1 MTIRL
6 ATINDIPDIVE
17 IYDELIFLEEK
28 GSGKTGW
35 IRGVYPTIDTAYD
48 ALRENS
54 LFVGFEN
61 ETIVGSAIINK
72 IQPDIYKNA
81 NWITSAS
88 DNEVMV
94 LHTLSI
100 SSAFSGKGYGKDF
113 VHFYENYALMNGC
126 NLLRID
132 TNVINTPAINL
143 YTTLGYK
150 NIETL
155 SCTYN
160 NLENVEIVLFEK
172 ALL

>member
-1 MTIRL
+1 MTIRS
-6 ATINDIPDIVE
+6 ATINDIPDIVK
-17 IYDELIFLEEK
+17 IYDGLISLEEK

-35 IRGVYPTIDTAYD
+35 IRGIYPTIDTAYD
-48 ALRENS
+48 ALKENS
-54 LFVGFEN
+54 LFVSFEN

-100 SSAFSGKGYGKDF
+100 
-113 VHFYENYALMNGC
+113 
-126 NLLRID
+126 
-132 TNVINTPAINL
+132 NL
-143 YTTLGYK
+143 YTSLGYK

-160 NLENVEIVLFEK
+160 NLKNIEIVLFEK

>member
-1 MTIRL
+1 MTIRS
-6 ATINDIPDIVE
+6 ATINDIPDIVK
-17 IYDELIFLEEK
+17 IYDGLISLEEK

-35 IRGVYPTIDTAYD
+35 IRGIYPTIDTAYD
-48 ALRENS
+48 ALKENS

-100 SSAFSGKGYGKDF
+100 
-113 VHFYENYALMNGC
+113 
-126 NLLRID
+126 
-132 TNVINTPAINL
+132 NL
-143 YTTLGYK
+143 YTSLGYK

-160 NLENVEIVLFEK
+160 NLKNIEIVLFEK

>member
-1 MTIRL
+1 MTIRS
-6 ATINDIPDIVE
+6 ATINDIPDIVR
-17 IYDELIFLEEK
+17 IYDGLISLEEI

-35 IRGVYPTIDTAYD
+35 IRGIYPTIDTAYD
-48 ALRENS
+48 ALKENS

-100 SSAFSGKGYGKDF
+100 
-113 VHFYENYALMNGC
+113 
-126 NLLRID
+126 
-132 TNVINTPAINL
+132 NL
-143 YTTLGYK
+143 YTSLGYK

-160 NLENVEIVLFEK
+160 NLKNIEIVLFEK

>member
-1 MTIRL
+1 MIS
-6 ATINDIPDIVE
+6 
-17 IYDELIFLEEK
+17 LEEK

-35 IRGVYPTIDTAYD
+35 IRGIYPTIDTAYD
-48 ALRENS
+48 ALKENS

-100 SSAFSGKGYGKDF
+100 
-113 VHFYENYALMNGC
+113 
-126 NLLRID
+126 
-132 TNVINTPAINL
+132 NL
-143 YTTLGYK
+143 YTSLGYK

-160 NLENVEIVLFEK
+160 NLKNIEIVLFEK

>member
-1 MTIRL
+1 MTIRS
-6 ATINDIPDIVE
+6 ATINDIPDIVR
-17 IYDELIFLEEK
+17 IYDGLISLEEI

-35 IRGVYPTIDTAYD
+35 IRGIYPTIDTAYD
-48 ALRENS
+48 ALKENS

-61 ETIVGSAIINK
+61 ETIVGSARINK
-72 IQPDIYKNA
+72 IQPDIYKIA

-100 SSAFSGKGYGKDF
+100 
-113 VHFYENYALMNGC
+113 
-126 NLLRID
+126 
-132 TNVINTPAINL
+132 NL
-143 YTTLGYK
+143 YTSLGYK

-160 NLENVEIVLFEK
+160 NLKNIEIVLFEK